1 MTDLYSVLRPLVFT
15 LPAETAHGLTIQ
27 ALKMGLWPGTART
40 AYPGLGIDLWGLHF
54 PNPVGLA
61 AGFDKNGEVPDRM
74 LKLGFGFAEVGTVTP
89 RPQPGNA
96 RPRLF
101 RLVEDR
107 AVINRFGFNNEG
119 LEAMAA
125 RLEAR
130 RSRLDTAGIV
140 GGNVGANKDS
150 ADPVADYVAGIR
162 RLYGLADYF
171 TVNVS
176 SPNTPGLRN
185 LQHKAALDRLL
196 AAVLEA
202 RAEAHASLGAS
213 QNASQNAGARP
224 APLLLKIAP
233 DLSEA
238 EQADIAETALA
249 RGVDGMI
256 VSNTT
261 VARPDDLQSR
271 HKGETGGL
279 SGAPLFDPSTRVLA
293 NIYRLTEGK
302 LPLVGVGGIS
312 NARQAYA
319 KIRAGASLVQI
330 YSAMVYE
337 GPGLAARICEGLAE
351 LLAKDG
357 FDSVSDAVGVG
368 D

>member
-1 MTDLYSVLRPLVFT
+1 MTGLYSFLRPLVFA
-15 LPAETAHGLTIQ
+15 LPAETAHGLTIR
-27 ALKMGLWPGTART
+27 ALKTGLWPGAFK
-40 AYPGLGIDLWGLHF
+40 ASHPGLGVNLWGLHF

-101 RLVEDR
+101 RLQEDR

-119 LEAMAA
+119 LDAMAA

-130 RSRLDTAGIV
+130 RQQPGIV

-150 ADPVADYVAGIR
+150 TDPVADYVSGIR

-196 AAVLEA
+196 RAVLDA
-202 RAEAHASLGAS
+202 RAEVHASVK
-213 QNASQNAGARP
+213 AGGRP

-233 DLSEA
+233 DLTEA
-238 EQADIAETALA
+238 EQADIAEIAME

-261 VARPDDLQSR
+261 VDRPQCLQSR
-271 HKGETGGL
+271 HKAESGGL
-279 SGAPLFDPSTRVLA
+279 SGAPLFGPSTAVLA
-293 NIYRLTEGK
+293 NIYRLTGGQ

-312 NARQAYA
+312 SARDAYA
-319 KIRAGASLVQI
+319 KIRAGASLVQV
-330 YSAMVYE
+330 YSAMVYQ
-337 GPGLAARICEGLAE
+337 GPALAAHICTGLAK
-351 LLAKDG
+351 LLAADG
-357 FDSVSDAVGVG
+357 FDSVRDAVGAG

>member
-1 MTDLYSVLRPLVFT
+1 MTNLYSVIRPVVFS
-15 LPAETAHGLTIQ
+15 LPAETAHGLTIR
-27 ALKMGLWPGTART
+27 ALKMGLWPGKAKA
-40 AYPGLGIDLWGLHF
+40 AYPGLGMDLWGLHF

-119 LEAMAA
+119 LEALAA

-130 RSRLDTAGIV
+130 RNHTDTAGIV

-150 ADPVADYVAGIR
+150 ADPVTDYVAGIQ
-162 RLYGLADYF
+162 RLYGLVDYF

-185 LQHKAALDRLL
+185 LQHKEALDRLL

-202 RAEAHASLGAS
+202 RAQAHAR
-213 QNASQNAGARP
+213 QNAGLKAEGGP
-224 APLLLKIAP
+224 VPLLLKIAP

-238 EQADIAETALA
+238 EQADIAETALE

-261 VARPDDLQSR
+261 VERPQDLQSR
-271 HKGETGGL
+271 HKAEGGGL
-279 SGAPLFDPSTRVLA
+279 SGAPLFDPSTKVLA
-293 NIYRLTEGK
+293 NIYRLTGGK

-337 GPGLAARICEGLAE
+337 GPGLAARICEGLAD
-351 LLAKDG
+351 LLANDG
-357 FDSVSDAVGVG
+357 FDSVSDAVGAG

>member
-1 MTDLYSVLRPLVFT
+1 MIDLYSVLRPLVFS
-15 LPAETAHGLTIQ
+15 LPAETAHGLTIR
-27 ALKMGLWPGTART
+27 ALKMGPWPGTART
-40 AYPGLGIDLWGLHF
+40 AYPGLGVDLWGLHF

-74 LKLGFGFAEVGTVTP
+74 LNLGFGFAEVGTVTP

-119 LEAMAA
+119 LDAMAA
-125 RLEAR
+125 RLESR
-130 RSRLDTAGIV
+130 RNRAEHLRAGIV

-150 ADPVADYVAGIR
+150 TDPVADYVAGIR

-202 RAEAHASLGAS
+202 RAEAHASLNAG
-213 QNASQNAGARP
+213 QNASSRP
-224 APLLLKIAP
+224 APLLLKVAP
-233 DLSEA
+233 DLTEA

-261 VARPDDLQSR
+261 VDRPQSLKSS

-279 SGAPLFDPSTRVLA
+279 SGAPLFEPSTAVLA
-293 NIYRLTEGK
+293 NIYRLTGGK
-302 LPLVGVGGIS
+302 IPLVGVGGIS
-312 NARQAYA
+312 SARQAYA

-337 GPGLAARICEGLAE
+337 GPGLAARICEGLAD

-357 FDSVSDAVGVG
+357 FDSVSDAVGAG